1 MRISEMLLSRKP
13 GLSFEVFPPKK
24 EGNFEHVREACTSIA
39 ALKPSFVSVT
49 YGAGGTTDKYTLRL
63 AAAMRDD
70 TGTEVLPHLTC
81 VGAPL
86 DDIDE
91 QLSAM
96 QELGFEN
103 IMALR
108 GDMREGIDPSVQAF
122 YHADE
127 LARHIRERSDFCI
140 GGACYPECHPE
151 SENTA
156 RDIEMLRRKTESGV
170 DFLTTQMFFD
180 NNLFFKYMYRL
191 RDAGVTVPVLPGI
204 MPVTKAKQL
213 IKINSLS
220 QAFLPRRFIALVDR
234 FGDNENAMKQAGIAY
249 ATDQIIDLFANGID
263 HVHVYTMNDP
273 EVAAAIMHNL
283 SDIIGSDV

>member
-1 MRISEMLLSRKP
+1 MKISKILKSTSP

-24 EGNFEHVREACTSIA
+24 EGSFDSVRGACESIA

-49 YGAGGTTDKYTLRL
+49 YGAGGTTDAYTLAL
-63 AAAMRDD
+63 AKAIKTD

-81 VGAPL
+81 VGASL
-86 DDIDE
+86 EDIDRQLDAMTE
-91 QLSAM
+91 Q
-96 QELGFEN
+96 GFEN

-108 GDMREGIDPSVQAF
+108 GDMREDIDSSAQAF
-122 YHADE
+122 SHADE
-127 LARHIRERSDFCI
+127 LVSHIRGRVDFCI

-151 SENTA
+151 SESVA
-156 RDIEMLRRKTESGV
+156 KDIEMLRRKADAGV

-180 NNLFFKYMYRL
+180 NNLFFNFMYKL
-191 RDAGVTVPVLPGI
+191 LGAGVTVPVLPGI

-213 IKINSLS
+213 ARINDLS

-234 FGDNENAMKQAGIAY
+234 FGSDERAMKQAGIAY
-249 ATDQIIDLFANGID
+249 ATDQIIDLFANGIN

-273 EVAAAIMHNL
+273 EVASAIMSNL
-283 SDIIGSDV
+283 SNIVNSEL

>member
-1 MRISEMLLSRKP
+1 MKISELLRSDRP

-24 EGNFEHVREACTSIA
+24 EGNFEHVRGACEKIA
-39 ALKPSFVSVT
+39 ALRPSFVSVT

-63 AAAMRDD
+63 AAAIRDD

-86 DDIDE
+86 EDIDA
-91 QLSAM
+91 QLRRM
-96 QELGFEN
+96 RELGFEN

-108 GDMREGIDPSVQAF
+108 GDMREDIDPSAQAF
-122 YHADE
+122 CHADE
-127 LARHIRERSDFCI
+127 LVRHIRSSSGFCI

-151 SENTA
+151 SENTV

-180 NNLFFKYMYRL
+180 NNVFFKYMYRL
-191 RDAGVTVPVLPGI
+191 RDAGVTTPVLPGI

-213 IKINSLS
+213 VRINTLS
-220 QAFLPRRFIALVDR
+220 QAFLPRRFTMLVDR
-234 FGDNENAMKQAGIAY
+234 FGNDERAMKQAGIAY
-249 ATDQIIDLFANGID
+249 ATDQIIDLFANGIN

-273 EVAAAIMHNL
+273 EVAAAIMRNL
-283 SDIIGSDV
+283 SDIIGCDV